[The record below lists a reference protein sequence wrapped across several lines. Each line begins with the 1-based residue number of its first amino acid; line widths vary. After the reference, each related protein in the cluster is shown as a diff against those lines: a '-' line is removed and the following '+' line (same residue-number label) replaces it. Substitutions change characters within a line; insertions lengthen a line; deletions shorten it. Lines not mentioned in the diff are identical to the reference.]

1 MGKRPWHLTLGLS
14 RELWE
19 DLLKAALPVKLAEGE
34 FDAARMARQGLRQLQ
49 VRQRVAGLLE
59 DRKPPEQL
67 VVVTRRAREEWRK
80 RRAGVVRRV
89 DDLVH
94 VSGTYRVQ
102 LDDMGSTLRYGN
114 QEVGADAYVKG
125 VIEGTIVLMRQNLE
139 IPFTIEKRVGASVTL
154 GDIRFDRGQ
163 SAIIGSLQDVAL
175 HLGEGTVMELLNR
188 LGEYL
193 LEQQLP
199 RVNPVPILRRNQV
212 DELVGGLGGSMRM
225 KMGVESMDLQVSD
238 EDLTL
243 CVKFGF
249 AHLQLEEKEGGGA
262 PARDDDWADDR

>member
-1 MGKRPWHLTLGLS
+1 MAKRPWHLTLGLS

-19 DLLKAALPVKLAEGE
+19 DLLKAALPVNLAEGE
-34 FDAARMARQGLRQLQ
+34 FDAARLARQGLRQLQ

-59 DRKPPEQL
+59 DRRPPEQL

-80 RRAGVVRRV
+80 RRPGVVRRV
-89 DDLVH
+89 DDFIH

-125 VIEGTIVLMRQNLE
+125 VIEGTIVLMRQNIE

-154 GDIRFDRGQ
+154 GDIRFERGQ

-199 RVNPVPILRRNQV
+199 SVNPVPILRRNQV
-212 DELVGGLGGSMRM
+212 DELVGGLGGSLRM

-249 AHLQLEEKEGGGA
+249 AHLQLEEKEGDEAPGGA
-262 PARDDDWADDR
+262 DDWGDDR